1 MFFERGE
8 MLWRAV
14 ALVSGKIVTGKFC
27 IVLHHDPVA
36 RDFRND
42 ARGGDAE
49 TERVARN
56 ERGLRDRKW
65 AHGQSV
71 NEHMLRLRI
80 ELRDC
85 AAHGLV
91 RRAEDV
97 DAIDFRD
104 IHNGERKPDLRVRG
118 DFHEEQFPCRGG
130 ELLGVVQRSVP
141 ESLRQNHRRR
151 DDRPGERTAPGL
163 IHPGHKT
170 QTSRTKLVFMRE
182 VAGHR
187 DGKWIECA

>member
-1 MFFERGE
+1 
-8 MLWRAV
+8 MLQ
-14 ALVSGKIVTGKFC
+14 
-27 IVLHHDPVA
+27 HDPVT
-36 RDFRND
+36 RDLRDD
-42 ARGGDAE
+42 ARRGDAE
-49 TERVARN
+49 AQRVTADK
-56 ERGLRDRKW
+56 RGLLDGKR
-65 AHGQSV
+65 AHGQAI
-71 NEHMLRLRI
+71 NERMLWLRV
-80 ELRDC
+80 ELCDG

-104 IHNGERKPDLRVRG
+104 IHNGERKADPRVRG